1 MLRTK
6 DNLHTLIESLA
17 NPAKPV
23 TLCSLSAVAD
33 SPKFI
38 SPTEIGFGIA
48 SSTPNPNVNVTAI
61 QRLSLKPGAK
71 PITVATVQGNVL
83 DVAWSPDGSS
93 VAYLAYPAGANQ
105 LWLKAGSAKPKALT
119 PVIPLFGRD
128 VYPDDQ
134 TIVRFSPDGKYV
146 LMVDTFVTGAAPASA
161 KLAAF
166 QVLSAQNG
174 SLIWVPPTALGVSG
188 SKVGPYITMAA
199 WSPTSDRIYYRDQAG
214 VHTWDPPAT
223 VATLAAKLVW
233 YWPSVSPD
241 GSRLAYAANMTT
253 QPRIE
258 VRNLANGSIKVL
270 AGMKGDPL
278 MLSDTEMIEAHFIR
292 NTQYGPQYIPTG
304 YYVLNLLTNKE
315 TAIPPIVGPL
325 DSWPR

>member
-6 DNLHTLIESLA
+6 DNLHTLIVSLA

-38 SPTEIGFGIA
+38 SPNEIGYGIA
-48 SSTPNPNVNVTAI
+48 SSTSNPNVNVTAI
-61 QRLSLKPGAK
+61 QRLSLKPGGK

-93 VAYLAYPAGANQ
+93 VAYLAYPDGGNQ
-105 LWLKAGSAKPKALT
+105 LWLKAGTAKPKPLT

-128 VYPDDQ
+128 VFPDDQ

-146 LMVDTFVTGAAPASA
+146 LMVDTFVSGAAPTLEKMAE
-161 KLAAF
+161 F

-174 SLIWVPPTALGVSG
+174 SLIWVPPSALGVSG

-199 WSPTSDRIYYRDQAG
+199 WSQTSDRLYYRDPTG
-214 VHTWDPPAT
+214 VHTWDPPKT
-223 VATLAAKLVW
+223 VGTLAAKLVW
-233 YWPSVSPD
+233 YSPSVSPD
-241 GSRLAYAANMTT
+241 GSLVAFTTNMTT
-253 QPRIE
+253 KPSVNI
-258 VRNLANGSIKVL
+258 RNLSNGSVRVL
-270 AGMKGDPL
+270 AGLKGLPVL
-278 MLSDTEMIEAHFIR
+278 LSENVMIEAHFIR
-292 NTQYGPQYIPTG
+292 HTQFGPPYAPTDF
-304 YYVLNLLTNKE
+304 YVLDLATNKE
-315 TAIPPIVGPL
+315 TLLKGILQPL